1 MKKGAQIWKRRL
13 LCCFRGSVIIQT
25 NHCYITVKRGYEIV
39 EVKYGP
45 LPSGVKGNAEKMRKA
60 FEMALIYATEQLAEI
75 DFAAYDAV
83 LFISKSV
90 GTAVA
95 ATYANK
101 FAILPGQIYYTPVVE
116 SFDAIGQN
124 GIVFHGTADPWA
136 ETEQIKAAC
145 RQRNLPLYLTEHAD
159 HSMETGDVE
168 QDLLIM
174 RDIMQKTAAYMDEQ

>member
-1 MKKGAQIWKRRL
+1 MCIRDRYYSKKLAR
-13 LCCFRGSVIIQT
+13 
-25 NHCYITVKRGYEIV
+25 KRGYEIV

-95 ATYANK
+95 AAYANK
-101 FAILPGQIYYTPVVE
+101 FAILPEQIYYTPVVE

-124 GIVFHGTADPWA
+124 GIVFH
-136 ETEQIKAAC
+136 
-145 RQRNLPLYLTEHAD
+145 L
-159 HSMETGDVE
+159 S
-168 QDLLIM
+168 LIHIFSHE
-174 RDIMQKTAAYMDEQ
+174 RRCSSRRKRKRYYAP

>member
-1 MKKGAQIWKRRL
+1 M
-13 LCCFRGSVIIQT
+13 
-25 NHCYITVKRGYEIV
+25 
-39 EVKYGP
+39 KYGP
-45 LPSGVKGNAEKMRKA
+45 LPSGVKGNVEKMRKA

-95 ATYANK
+95 AAYANK

-136 ETEQIKAAC
+136 ETAQQSSFPYLSPFLHPILSRIKVLKLPGQIGC
-145 RQRNLPLYLTEHAD
+145 SDPISDR
-159 HSMETGDVE
+159 
-168 QDLLIM
+168 
-174 RDIMQKTAAYMDEQ
+174 

>member
-1 MKKGAQIWKRRL
+1 MEKKIAVLFPGIGYHTDKPL
-13 LCCFRGSVIIQT
+13 LYYSKKLAR
-25 NHCYITVKRGYEIV
+25 KRGYEIV

-95 ATYANK
+95 AAYANK
-101 FAILPGQIYYTPVVE
+101 FAIIRRLWNRLMRSDRTELYFMEQQIRGRKQ
-116 SFDAIGQN
+116 SRS
-124 GIVFHGTADPWA
+124 
-136 ETEQIKAAC
+136 
-145 RQRNLPLYLTEHAD
+145 RQRAGREICRY
-159 HSMETGDVE
+159 
-168 QDLLIM
+168 I
-174 RDIMQKTAAYMDEQ
+174 